1 MMRRMVMVSSMMN
14 RIEMIMM
21 MLVVHIYFSGGGSC
35 DGGFNFGCNYV
46 HYKTMRMTMIL
57 MVHVFTSV
65 VVVVVTVVP
74 QLLHTVVTG
83 SLSYTTLE

>member
-1 MMRRMVMVSSMMN
+1 MTVVSIMVATMYN
-14 RIEMIMM
+14 NENDNDFDGTR
-21 MLVVHIYFSGGGSC
+21 IYFSGGGSC